1 MTNDGLRRFFEAL
14 DENVDNVL
22 NQDELHEA
30 FQRTLNDF
38 GVWDGD
44 RPEFQAYWEAT
55 WSKVLDVLAGM
66 VRVAP
71 ASEGEEQVEMDPFC
85 FEAFAGLLRRLK
97 LELALRVWEKDGS
110 MKIMPLAVQKSMVKI
125 DMEGNK
131 RPVSGLGGESGGFG
145 GASSRASRTTA
156 AIAAAER
163 ARRLSTLIQ
172 LEEEE
177 VVLKTYTWNA
187 RTVTGLDVSRRH
199 MREFFLC
206 HRGPQWTMRWI
217 IADSSDRANIIRL
230 SIKYRFHPL
239 HLEDVLKLER
249 QQPRFLKY
257 GGHYFVIL
265 PLLRLIP
272 EESGNEE
279 GGEGGGPTGAGLTGS
294 GEGGGGGL
302 GKGARTNG
310 LENIAME
317 KSRIAIFASGPPH
330 FDTIISIHGA
340 WRRVRN
346 RCCVHP
352 PSGSSS
358 SSTDAGA
365 AATAAAAAASSSSDS
380 HHPKK
385 RKGSLEMQP
394 IGEGTHDTFLTPS
407 IVPRSGAQGGKWSS
421 LLASSQADS
430 TENIIVTAM
439 DDPSAADGVGP
450 SEAPTS
456 VLGETARLLH
466 EDYSNVRHG
475 NSNWCLH
482 AMVETTT
489 KMLVPIVAAY
499 DRRLRLFQKEL
510 DGPDAV
516 RMRERLSKPIMDV
529 KQDLIWLQKRVK
541 SLKPVMRS
549 LIGEPKL
556 AGDGGGEVVFYLQGV
571 DDDLEILFDDIN
583 TMLVLAQG
591 LLDESKY
598 LKDDTRYVEALSF
611 FIDLGELQR
620 HTLPSLLSSPL
631 SRKVKLTL
639 LPPFL
644 SAFHRN
650 EALKLFAVMT
660 ATFSPLQLLTGYFGT
675 NFWGTCGKRKRGRF
689 WMCIMCLYPFLPFFL
704 FLLTNLY
711 QNSHAKT
718 SSPSSFHSSLPPPS
732 SQT

>member
-1 MTNDGLRRFFEAL
+1 MPPPPLVLPTPFDSFPPFPYPSSLPFLQYVDVTNDGLRRFFEVL
-14 DENVDNVL
+14 DENFDNVL
-22 NQDELHEA
+22 NRDELHEA

-44 RPEFQAYWEAT
+44 RAEFRAYWEAT
-55 WSKVLDVLAGM
+55 WTEVLDVLAGM

-71 ASEGEEQVEMDPFC
+71 AHKGGGGEEVVEMDPFC

-110 MKIMPLAVQKSMVKI
+110 MEIMPLAVQKSMIKI
-125 DMEGNK
+125 DIEWSK
-131 RPVSGLGGESGGFG
+131 RPVSGIGGESGGFG
-145 GASSRASRTTA
+145 AAGSRASRTTA
-156 AIAAAER
+156 AAAAAER
-163 ARRLSTLIQ
+163 ARRLSSLMQ

-177 VVLKTYTWNA
+177 VVLKTYTWNVRA
-187 RTVTGLDVSRRH
+187 VTGLDISRRH
-199 MREFFLC
+199 TREFFLC
-206 HRGPQWTMRWI
+206 HRGPQWTMRWV

-272 EESGNEE
+272 ESANEGEGEE
-279 GGEGGGPTGAGLTGS
+279 GGPRGAGSTV
-294 GEGGGGGL
+294 GGNSTS
-302 GKGARTNG
+302 ARTRV

-352 PSGSSS
+352 PSTSSS
-358 SSTDAGA
+358 SSSSSSSNGAGAAGA
-365 AATAAAAAASSSSDS
+365 AAAGAGAAFSSTNRY
-380 HHPKK
+380 HKK
-385 RKGSLEMQP
+385 RKGSSDMQP
-394 IGEGTHDTFLTPS
+394 NGGEGTHDTFLTPS
-407 IVPRSGAQGGKWSS
+407 IVPRSGAGGRGS
-421 LLASSQADS
+421 LLASSKYDS
-430 TENIIVTAM
+430 TEHIIVTAM
-439 DDPSAADGVGP
+439 DDPPAADGGSP

-456 VLGETARLLH
+456 VLGEAARLLH
-466 EDYSNVRHG
+466 EDYSNLRHG
-475 NSNWCLH
+475 NSNWMLH
-482 AMVETTT
+482 AMIETTT

-529 KQDLIWLQKRVK
+529 KHDLIWLQKRVK
-541 SLKPVMRS
+541 SMKPVLRS

-556 AGDGGGEVVFYLQGV
+556 AGDGGGEVVFYLAGV

-598 LKDDTRYVEALSF
+598 LKDDTRYADTLSF
-611 FIDLGELQR
+611 DDKA
-620 HTLPSLLSSPL
+620 LPQSLLSFPL
-631 SRKVKLTL
+631 RYILVR
-639 LPPFL
+639 
-644 SAFHRN
+644 A
-650 EALKLFAVMT
+650 
-660 ATFSPLQLLTGYFGT
+660 Y
-675 NFWGTCGKRKRGRF
+675 
-689 WMCIMCLYPFLPFFL
+689 
-704 FLLTNLY
+704 
-711 QNSHAKT
+711 
-718 SSPSSFHSSLPPPS
+718 
-732 SQT
+732 